1 MQPYSVP
8 AQQRSRTNTG
18 ATRRH
23 RGDCGQRVYTQSTF
37 VCACIPVKAMR
48 LLHLVG
54 YRGNSAEFPENT
66 LPALR
71 SAIALGV
78 RFIELDVHLSG
89 DGVPM
94 VCDEHQ
100 LARVTGDDDS
110 DMSGAQMSALDVSQ
124 TNRFGERFL
133 GTLIPSL
140 TTALRLLEGRPEI
153 TVFVVLGR
161 ASVARFG
168 HDQVISQ
175 VVRALRPFRSRC
187 VLVSKDLATIHTART
202 RAEYPVGWII
212 PAHDSHTRLKYE
224 AFKPEYLFCDRA
236 LLPASGPLWRGP
248 WRWAVSEVSDLNTA
262 LELANRGA
270 DFVVT
275 RNVRSLGEAMRAHA
289 AARAAHTASMAT
301 ANAVSRAEGISR
313 AEVIARATRANEE
326 SVIRREISPRANPP
340 VRTDTAP
347 RVTADTYTV
356 DAYTDDEIHR
366 ITMAVEA

>member
-1 MQPYSVP
+1 
-8 AQQRSRTNTG
+8 
-18 ATRRH
+18 
-23 RGDCGQRVYTQSTF
+23 
-37 VCACIPVKAMR
+37 MR

-78 RFIELDVHLSG
+78 RFIELDVHLSA

-100 LARVTGDDDS
+100 LARVTGDDDA
-110 DMSGAQMSALDVSQ
+110 DISGAQMSALDVSQ
-124 TNRFGERFL
+124 TNRFGDRFL

-140 TTALRLLEGRPEI
+140 TTALRLLQGRPEI

-187 VLVSKDLATIHTART
+187 VLISKDLATIHTART
-202 RAEYPVGWII
+202 RAEYPVGWVI
-212 PAHDSHTRLKYE
+212 PSYDSHTRLKFE
-224 AFKPEYLFCDRA
+224 AFKPQYLFCDRSA
-236 LLPASGPLWRGP
+236 LPEHGPLWRGP
-248 WRWAVSEVSDLNTA
+248 WRWAVSDVPDLKTA

-275 RNVRSLGEAMRAHA
+275 RNVRSLGDAMRAHA
-289 AARAAHTASMAT
+289 AERAAHTASIVT
-301 ANAVSRAEGISR
+301 ANAISQLDGISR
-313 AEVIARATRANEE
+313 GAPT
-326 SVIRREISPRANPP
+326 SHDDDDSIRRDVSPRAIPP
-340 VRTDTAP
+340 VRTDITP
-347 RVTADTYTV
+347 RASATI
-356 DAYTDDEIHR
+356 E
-366 ITMAVEA
+366 AVLS

>member
-1 MQPYSVP
+1 
-8 AQQRSRTNTG
+8 
-18 ATRRH
+18 
-23 RGDCGQRVYTQSTF
+23 
-37 VCACIPVKAMR
+37 MR

-78 RFIELDVHLSG
+78 RFIELDVHLSS

-100 LARVTGDDDS
+100 LARVTGDDDT

-124 TNRFGERFL
+124 TNRFGDRFL

-202 RAEYPVGWII
+202 RAEYPVGWVI
-212 PAHDSHTRLKYE
+212 PSYDNHTRLKFE
-224 AFKPEYLFCDRA
+224 AFKPQYLFCDLQ
-236 LLPASGPLWRGP
+236 LLPPHDPLWRGP
-248 WRWAVSEVSDLNTA
+248 WRWAVSGVSDLPKA

-289 AARAAHTASMAT
+289 AERAAHTASIVT
-301 ANAVSRAEGISR
+301 ANAVFRYDGISR
-313 AEVIARATRANEE
+313 SDLTERFDEDAV
-326 SVIRREISPRANPP
+326 RREVSPRAAPP

-347 RVTADTYTV
+347 RVLA
-356 DAYTDDEIHR
+356 
-366 ITMAVEA
+366 EAEVMVG

>member
-1 MQPYSVP
+1 
-8 AQQRSRTNTG
+8 
-18 ATRRH
+18 
-23 RGDCGQRVYTQSTF
+23 
-37 VCACIPVKAMR
+37 MR

-78 RFIELDVHLSG
+78 RFIELDVHLSS

-100 LARVTGDDDS
+100 LAIITGEDDAEL
-110 DMSGAQMSALDVSQ
+110 SGAQISALDVSQ
-124 TNRFGERFL
+124 TNRFGDRFL

-175 VVRALRPFRSRC
+175 VLRALKPFRSRC
-187 VLVSKDLATIHTART
+187 VLLSKDLATIHTART
-202 RAEYPVGWII
+202 RAEYPIGWIV
-212 PAHDSHTRLKYE
+212 PTYDTHAKLKFE
-224 AFKPEYLFCDRA
+224 AFKPEYLFIDREN
-236 LLPASGPLWRGP
+236 LPAQGPLWRGP
-248 WRWAVSEVSDLNTA
+248 WRWAVSNVPDLNTA

-275 RNVRSLGEAMRAHA
+275 RNVRLLGEAMRAHA
-289 AARAAHTASMAT
+289 AERAAHTASIVT

-313 AEVIARATRANEE
+313 ADVVSQTEGGASPRERVSQQEE
-326 SVIRREISPRANPP
+326 EAVIRRDVSPRAAPP
-340 VRTDTAP
+340 IRSDNTP
-347 RVTADTYTV
+347 RA
-356 DAYTDDEIHR
+356 AAAAE
-366 ITMAVEA
+366 AVLS